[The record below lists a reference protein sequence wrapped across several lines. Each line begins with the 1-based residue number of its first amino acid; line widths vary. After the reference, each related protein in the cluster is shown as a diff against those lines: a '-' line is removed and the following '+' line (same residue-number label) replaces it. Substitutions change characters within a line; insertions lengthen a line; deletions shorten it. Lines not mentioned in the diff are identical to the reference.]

1 MTTASRS
8 AKDFLDGQLLLIDK
22 PLRWTSFDAVN
33 KIRYSLRKEFNI
45 KKIKVGHAGTLDPL
59 ATGLLLI
66 CTGKY
71 TKRINELMGMPKEYT
86 GIIKLGATT
95 PSYDLETEVDAEFP
109 IDHIT
114 ESDIENVRQQFLGEI
129 EQVPPV
135 FSAIKKDGVKAY
147 DRARSGEEVEMKS
160 RKVEIHSLEFQ
171 RLSPTDLAFVVTCSK
186 GTYIRSLAYDVGKA
200 LNSGAHL
207 SQLRRTKIG
216 EYNVEDAL
224 GVEEFV
230 SGLRA

>member
-1 MTTASRS
+1 MTIVSRS
-8 AKDFLDGQLLLIDK
+8 AKDFLDGQFLLIDK
-22 PLRWTSFDAVN
+22 PLGWTSFDVVN
-33 KIRYSLRKEFNI
+33 KIRYTLRKNFDI

-66 CTGKY
+66 CTGKF
-71 TKRINELMGMPKEYT
+71 TKQINDLMGLPKEYT

-114 ESDIENVRQQFLGEI
+114 DEMLEKARQQFIGET

-135 FSAIKKDGVKAY
+135 FSAIKKDGKKAY
-147 DRARSGEEVEMKS
+147 DLARAGEEVEMKS
-160 RKVEIHSLEFQ
+160 RKVIITDFEIQ
-171 RLSPTDLAFVVTCSK
+171 RLSPTDIAFKVNCSK
-186 GTYIRSLAYDVGKA
+186 GTYIRSLAYDFGKA
-200 LNSGAHL
+200 VNSGAYL
-207 SQLRRTKIG
+207 AQLRRTSIG
-216 EYNVEDAL
+216 HYDVDDAV

-230 SGLRA
+230 ASITA